1 MKKLLLN
8 LALIATTGA
17 LLTACNTKEPYKNP
31 KLSAEERAADLVTR
45 LTLEEKAALMQ
56 DESAAVERLGIQRY
70 GWWNEALHGV
80 ARAGK
85 ATVFPQA
92 IGMAA
97 TWDDNAVYRAFT
109 AVSDEA
115 RAKNTDDRKKGEFN
129 RYQGLTFWTP
139 NVNIFRDPR
148 WGRGQETYGEDPYL
162 TSRMGVSV
170 VRGLQGPTNTKYH
183 KAHACAKHYAVHSGP
198 ESSRHKFNVDSLP
211 QRLLWEIY
219 LPAFKAL
226 VCEANVREVMCAY
239 NAVDG
244 EPCCGNKQLLTSI
257 LRDLWNFDGIVVSDC
272 WAINDFYGGPGRGH
286 NRYATPTE
294 SGAAAVIS
302 GTDLE
307 CGSTFKTLTEAVE
320 NGIITEEKVNTS
332 VKRLLTARFQLGMMD
347 SDDLVDWTRISLDTV
362 NCQTH
367 QNLALEMAQKSMV
380 LLQNR
385 NNILPLSKNA
395 KVAVVGPNADNPTMQ
410 WGNYNGFPTRTISI
424 LEGIQSKCA
433 DVTYVKGC
441 ELLVNEKFVS
451 LYNNCQSENGVGFSA
466 KYWDNTEMQ
475 GEPVATAN
483 YENPPFLNNGGGTVF
498 APNVPLSEFSGK
510 FESTFTATATN
521 EVEISISADDE
532 YKLTIDGT
540 EVAAAKSNAHGPTS
554 KTYKMKAV
562 AGKSYKIEIDY
573 IQHQDEASLRFS
585 IGYKKPTTPAELI
598 AGVGNCDV
606 VVFVGGISPRLE
618 GEEMRVDFEGFIG
631 GDRTNIELP
640 AVQRQMIAALAKAGK
655 KVVLVNC
662 SGSAM
667 GLVPESKNCEA
678 ILQAWYPGEA
688 GGQAVADVLFG
699 DYNPAGRLPVTFY
712 KSASQLPDFEDYG
725 FDGRTYMY
733 MTQEP
738 LFPFGFG
745 LSYTTFDYVKAEW
758 QKSTIKKGES
768 AQLSLTISNTGKI
781 SGDEVAQVYIKR
793 NDDTNGPS
801 KMLRY
806 FKRVNIAS
814 GAQTVLDIELN
825 ADAFRFF
832 NSKTNDMDILPG
844 DYTVYYGGNSRDL
857 KSLSLT
863 IE

>member
-1 MKKLLLN
+1 MKKLFLN
-8 LALIATTGA
+8 LALIATAGVMF
-17 LLTACNTKEPYKNP
+17 TACSTQEPYKNP
-31 KLSAEERAADLVTR
+31 KLTAEERAADLVTR
-45 LTLEEKAALMQ
+45 LTLEEKVALMQ
-56 DESAAVERLGIQRY
+56 DESAAIERLGIQRY
-70 GWWNEALHGV
+70 NWWNEALHGV

-97 TWDDNAVYRAFT
+97 TWDDGAVYRAFN

-170 VRGLQGPTNTKYH
+170 VRGLQGPSNTKYH

-198 ESSRHKFNVDSLP
+198 ESSRHTFNVDSLP

-257 LRDLWNFDGIVVSDC
+257 LRDLWNFNGIVVSDC
-272 WAINDFYGGPGRGH
+272 WAINDFFAKLGRGH
-286 NRYATPTE
+286 NRYASDTL
-294 SGAAAVIS
+294 SGAAAVVS

-307 CGSTFKTLTEAVE
+307 CGSVYKTLTEAVE
-320 NGIITEEKVNTS
+320 KGFITEERINTS
-332 VKRLLTARFQLGMMD
+332 VKRLLTARFQLGLMD
-347 SDDLVDWTRISLDTV
+347 DDKLVDWTRISIDTV
-362 NCQTH
+362 NCKTH

-385 NNILPLSKNA
+385 NNILPISKNA

-410 WGNYNGFPTRTISI
+410 WGNYNGFPSRTISI

-433 DVTYVKGC
+433 DVTYIKGC
-441 ELLVNEKFVS
+441 ELLVNEQFVS
-451 LYNNCQSENGVGFSA
+451 LYNDCKSENGIGFSA
-466 KYWDNTEMQ
+466 KYWDNADMQ

-483 YENPPFLNNGGGTVF
+483 YENPPFLNSGGGTVF
-498 APNVPLSEFSGK
+498 APNVPLTEFSGK

-521 EVEISISADDE
+521 EVEISITADDG
-532 YKLTIDGT
+532 YKLIIDGA
-540 EVAAAKSNAHGPTS
+540 EVAAAQHVHGEAST
-554 KTYKMKAV
+554 TYKMKAI

-573 IQHQDEASLRFS
+573 IQHQNNASLRFTV
-585 IGYKKPTTPAELI
+585 GYKKSTSPAELV
-598 AGVGNCDV
+598 AGVKNCDV

-618 GEEMRVDFEGFIG
+618 GEEMRVDYEGFAG

-667 GLVPESKNCEA
+667 GLVSESEKCEA
-678 ILQAWYPGEA
+678 ILQAWYPGES

-712 KSASQLPDFEDYG
+712 KSVNQLPSFDDYG
-725 FDGRTYMY
+725 FAGRTYMY

-745 LSYTTFDYVKAEW
+745 LSYTTFDYAKAEL
-758 QKSTIKKGES
+758 QKTTIKKGES
-768 AQLSLTISNTGKI
+768 AKLSLTICNTGKM

-793 NDDTNGPS
+793 NNDTDGPS

-806 FKRVNIAS
+806 FKRVNITA
-814 GAQTVLDIELN
+814 GAQQVVDIELN

-844 DYTVYYGGNSRDL
+844 EYTVYYGGNSRDL
-857 KSLSLT
+857 QSLNLT